1 MDTEEIYKNIAT
13 LNEILWEN
21 RVLKPRIEDWL
32 DNFKE
37 AEEKNYALFLLSKC
51 MYFGNSN
58 IRALLRALYRDKFRA
73 PILQEIRLNNGNTL
87 DEDVIEKAYWERLK
101 KTRFLGVGNPSE
113 SGVHLLYFFRQENH
127 LPKKLFVN
135 TDDLLENIDNPD
147 TIKLRKDCQ
156 DVEHIIFL
164 DDLCGSGSQVS
175 KDTNVKRSV
184 QNLRRLKNCPKISY
198 LMLFGTSVGIE
209 KVRTAKLKDTDINLF
224 DEVETVIEFN
234 DTYKCFSENSRYFT
248 DEEFKQKARAMAYK
262 YGKDLIAHTIDRDSI
277 KPLTLEKRQEQIE
290 HRALG
295 FGDCQLL
302 LSLHHNTPNNT
313 LPIIWFDDD
322 ESLWTPIFKRY
333 SKLYR

>member
-1 MDTEEIYKNIAT
+1 MNTEEIYKNIAT

-21 RVLKPRIEDWL
+21 RVLKPRIENWL
-32 DNFKE
+32 ENFKE
-37 AEEKNYALFLLSKC
+37 AEEKDYALLLLSKC

-73 PILQEIRLNNGNTL
+73 PILQDIRRNNGNTL
-87 DEDVIEKAYWERLK
+87 DEDIIEKAYRERLK
-101 KTRFLGVGNPSE
+101 KTRFLGVGNPAE

-135 TDDLLENIDNPD
+135 TDDLLENIDNQD

-175 KDTNVKRSV
+175 KDTNVKRCV
-184 QNLRRLKNCPKISY
+184 QNLRRLKNCPQVSY

-209 KVRTAKLKDTDINLF
+209 KVRTAKLKDTDIKLF

-234 DTYKCFSENSRYFT
+234 DTYKCFSERSRYFT
-248 DEEFKQKARAMAYK
+248 DEDLKQKARAMAYK
-262 YGKDLIAHTIDRDSI
+262 YGKELIAQTIDRDNI
-277 KPLTLEKRQEQIE
+277 KPLTPEKRQEQIE

-302 LSLHHNTPNNT
+302 LSFHHNTPNNT

>member
-32 DNFKE
+32 ANFKE
-37 AEEKNYALFLLSKC
+37 PEEKDSALFLLSKC
-51 MYFGNSN
+51 MYFGSSN

-73 PILQEIRLNNGNTL
+73 PILQEIRANNGNTL
-87 DEDVIEKAYWERLK
+87 DETIIENAYRERLK

-113 SGVHLLYFFRQENH
+113 SGVHLLYFFRQENQ

-135 TDDLLENIDNPD
+135 TDDLLENIDNPE
-147 TIKLRKDCQ
+147 TIKLRDTCQ

-164 DDLCGSGSQVS
+164 DDLCGSGSQIS
-175 KDTNVKRSV
+175 KDTNVKRCV
-184 QNLRRLKNCPKISY
+184 QNLRRLPKCPRISY
-198 LMLFGTSVGIE
+198 LMLFGMSTGIE
-209 KVRTAKLKDTDINLF
+209 KVRNAKYKDTDIKLF

-234 DTYKCFSENSRYFT
+234 DTYKCFSEHSRYFT
-248 DEEFKQKARAMAYK
+248 DEDLKQNTKAMAFK
-262 YGKDLIAHTIDRDSI
+262 YGKELIAYTIDRDI
-277 KPLTLEKRQEQIE
+277 TKQLTPEIRQQRIE